1 MELLVHLSDMISK
14 HVLVDLVDDFRK
26 IGRSIKLAVL
36 NGLLVAVDYLRDTV
50 DTWVKDITV

>member
-1 MELLVHLSDMISK
+1 MVHLSDMISK

-26 IGRSIKLAVL
+26 IGRSIELAVL